1 MHMICE
7 AGAGRAENLAYV
19 RITFLHGDNAFFHHL
34 APTCA
39 YTLAAQSCSHN
50 TKIVDDMALNYIWS
64 GFFLVG
70 FIAALLQWLFLG
82 DTEIFKK
89 IIDGTFDSA
98 KMGVMDIALPL
109 AGVMTLWLGIMNVG
123 EKAGAIGV
131 LAKII
136 SPFFSRIFPEV
147 PKDHPAT
154 GHMVMNFSAN
164 LLGLDNAATPFG
176 LKAMESLQTLNPDK
190 DTASNAQIMFLV
202 LHTSGLTLIPLAIMA
217 QRSILGAKD
226 PSDIFIPC
234 MIATYVAT
242 VTGLIVVA
250 IKQRINLFDRVV
262 LAWLGGMTSAIALL
276 IYYFTQYLT
285 KPEIQLVSKVASN
298 LILFSIIIVFIV
310 GAMRKKVNVYE
321 AFIEGAKGG
330 IQTSLTII
338 PYLVGMLVAIS
349 VIRNSG
355 VLGFVVSGLEW
366 VFIHLG
372 MTTEFTPALPTAL
385 MKPLSGSGS
394 KAMMIDA
401 MQTYGVDSFVG
412 RLACIFQGSAD
423 TTFYIVALYFGS
435 VGIRKT
441 RYAISCGLIAD
452 FAGII
457 AAIFVAYMFFG

>member
-1 MHMICE
+1 
-7 AGAGRAENLAYV
+7 
-19 RITFLHGDNAFFHHL
+19 
-34 APTCA
+34 
-39 YTLAAQSCSHN
+39 
-50 TKIVDDMALNYIWS
+50 MALNYIWT

-70 FIAALLQWLFLG
+70 FIAALAQWIFLG
-82 DTEIFKK
+82 DTEIFKR
-89 IIDGTFDSA
+89 IIDGTFDAA

-109 AGVMTLWLGIMNVG
+109 AGVMTLWLGLMNVG
-123 EKAGAIGV
+123 ERAGVVGW
-131 LAKII
+131 LARLIA
-136 SPFFSRIFPEV
+136 PFFSRIFPDV
-147 PKDHPAT
+147 PPDHPAT

-217 QRSILGAKD
+217 QRAILGAKD

-242 VTGLIVVA
+242 VAGIIAVA
-250 IKQRINLFDRVV
+250 IRQRINLLNGVV
-262 LAWLGGMTSAIALL
+262 LGWLGGMTAAIAGL
-276 IYYFTQYLT
+276 IWYFTHYLT
-285 KPEIQLVSKVASN
+285 KPEIETVSKVASN
-298 LILFSIIIVFIV
+298 LILFSIIVAFIL
-310 GAMRKKVNVYE
+310 AALHKRVNVYE

-349 VIRNSG
+349 VIRNAG
-355 VLGFVVSGLEW
+355 VLGFVVQGLEW
-366 VFIHLG
+366 VIRTAG
-372 MTTEFTPALPTAL
+372 IDTAFTPALPTAL

-394 KAMMIDA
+394 RALMIDA
-401 MQTYGVDSFVG
+401 MKTYGVDSFVG

-435 VGIRKT
+435 VGVRKT

-452 FAGII
+452 LAGIV
-457 AAIFVAYMFFG
+457 AAIAVAYVFFG

>member
-1 MHMICE
+1 
-7 AGAGRAENLAYV
+7 
-19 RITFLHGDNAFFHHL
+19 
-34 APTCA
+34 
-39 YTLAAQSCSHN
+39 
-50 TKIVDDMALNYIWS
+50 MALNYIWS

-70 FIAALLQWLFLG
+70 FIAAIAQWIFLG
-82 DTEIFKK
+82 DTEIFKR
-89 IIDGTFDSA
+89 IVDGTFDSA
-98 KMGVMDIALPL
+98 KLAVMDIALPL
-109 AGVMTLWLGIMNVG
+109 AGVMTLWLGIMNIG
-123 EKAGAIGV
+123 EKAGAVGW
-131 LAKII
+131 LAKVIA
-136 SPFFSRIFPEV
+136 PFFSRIFPDV

-202 LHTSGLTLIPLAIMA
+202 MHTSGLTLIPLAIMA
-217 QRSILGAKD
+217 QRAILGAAD

-242 VTGLIVVA
+242 VTGIIAVSL
-250 IKQRINLFDRVV
+250 KQRINLLNTVV
-262 LAWLGGMTSAIALL
+262 LGWLGGMTAAIGLL
-276 IYYFTQYLT
+276 IWYFTNFLT
-285 KPEIQLVSKVASN
+285 KPEIELVSKVASN

-310 GAMRKKVNVYE
+310 GAMRKKVNVYD

-355 VLGFVVSGLEW
+355 VMGFIVGAMNW
-366 VFIHLG
+366 VFVQMGIN
-372 MTTEFTPALPTAL
+372 TDFVPALPTAL

-401 MQTYGVDSFVG
+401 MKTYGVDSFVG

-441 RYAISCGLIAD
+441 RYAISYGLIAD
-452 FAGII
+452 FAGIV
-457 AAIFVAYMFFG
+457 AAIFVAYLFFH